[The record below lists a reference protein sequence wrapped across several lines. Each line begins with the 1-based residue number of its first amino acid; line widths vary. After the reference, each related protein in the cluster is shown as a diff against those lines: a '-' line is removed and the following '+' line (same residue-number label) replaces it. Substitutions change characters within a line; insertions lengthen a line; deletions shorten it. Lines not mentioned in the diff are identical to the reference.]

1 VKTFA
6 VNGYKP
12 RGIDEIRPCMII
24 KPTRRRQRPRQ
35 RASTL
40 REVAER
46 AGVSTASASRAL
58 ARPSLVSAA
67 VQEKVL
73 GAASALSYVPN
84 ASARALSASRAELA
98 GVVLARVATPVTLRA
113 LQAFDSDLSAAG
125 IGLLLTIS
133 GEGRSSADCAHWLE
147 RRGAAAIA
155 LFGTTGAVDR
165 VEAHRPWVTLDL
177 GFGRAVELAARYLY
191 ELGHRRLSLVGE
203 SGFGRSEQFLSA
215 LSDRDERR
223 IDFYHAQ
230 SVDSIAVGRQ
240 VVERLLLRDDPPSA
254 LVCSSDVVAA
264 SVQRA
269 CLDHGISVPGAV
281 SLVAIGD
288 SGLAGLT
295 RPSLTCVRI
304 AAEEAGAAAASTIL
318 ALLEGRSYEEARPTV
333 KLVLRGSCAAPR

>member
-1 VKTFA
+1 MSLIT
-6 VNGYKP
+6 KP
-12 RGIDEIRPCMII
+12 S
-24 KPTRRRQRPRQ
+24 RRRHPRQ

-40 REVAER
+40 RAVAER

-58 ARPSLVSAA
+58 ARPGLVSTAL
-67 VQEKVL
+67 QERVL

-84 ASARALSASRAELA
+84 ASARALSASRPELA

-125 IGLLLTIS
+125 IGLLLAMS
-133 GEGRSSADCAHWLE
+133 GEMRGAADCAQWLE

-155 LFGTTGAVDR
+155 LFGAMSAVAP
-165 VEAHRPWVTLDL
+165 VQAHRPWVTIDL
-177 GFGRAVELAARYLY
+177 GFDRAVELAARYLY
-191 ELGHRRLSLVGE
+191 DLGHRRVSMV
-203 SGFGRSEQFLSA
+203 SEPGLGGGVELQSA
-215 LSDRDERR
+215 LSDRDELR

-230 SVDSIAVGRQ
+230 SVDTIDVGRQ

-254 LVCSSDVVAA
+254 LVCSSDLLAA
-264 SVQRA
+264 SVQQA
-269 CLDHGISVPGAV
+269 CLDHGIGVPGAL
-281 SLVAIGD
+281 SLVAIGE

-304 AAEEAGAAAASTIL
+304 AAEEAGVAAARTIL

-333 KLVLRGSCAAPR
+333 KLVLRGSCAAPPSGSP